1 VEREARHPHPHDS
14 ACVDAARERVLS
26 LDDSA
31 EVASLFRLLGD
42 PTRARVASALGAVD
56 ELCVGD
62 IALAIGANENAVS
75 YALGR
80 LRTARLVR
88 ARARRAGRIIYYRL
102 ADERLRRLVELARP

>member
-1 VEREARHPHPHDS
+1 MEREARHPHPHDS

-88 ARARRAGRIIYYRL
+88 ARRAGRIIYYRL